1 MTAEDLNAGARAL
14 QNMSDSDLEF
24 LERVAHEA
32 LGSSGDSAR
41 VPYAGEGHRLPAG
54 GPHAFSGAHSTMCPI
69 DVVDD
74 ESEIPSAQPDP
85 IDVSEESLS
94 GYVAAKPGRQNSGA
108 FFR

>member
-1 MTAEDLNAGARAL
+1 MTMAAEDVNAGARAL

-24 LERVAHEA
+24 LGRVAHEA
-32 LGSSGDSAR
+32 LSGDSAR
-41 VPYAGEGHRLPAG
+41 VLYAGEGHRLPAG
-54 GPHAFSGAHSTMCPI
+54 GPHAFSGAHGTMAPI

-74 ESEIPSAQPDP
+74 ESDIPSAQPDP

-94 GYVAAKPGRQNSGA
+94 GYVAAEPGRQSTGP